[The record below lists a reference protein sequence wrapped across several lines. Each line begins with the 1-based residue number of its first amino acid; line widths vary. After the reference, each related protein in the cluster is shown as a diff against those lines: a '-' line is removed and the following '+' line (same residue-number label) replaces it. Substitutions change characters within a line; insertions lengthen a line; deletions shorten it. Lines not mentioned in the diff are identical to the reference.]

1 MGDFRLSPRALQQA
15 AKDRTADPKTSKN

>member
-1 MGDFRLSPRALQQA
+1 MDDLRPSPRALQQA